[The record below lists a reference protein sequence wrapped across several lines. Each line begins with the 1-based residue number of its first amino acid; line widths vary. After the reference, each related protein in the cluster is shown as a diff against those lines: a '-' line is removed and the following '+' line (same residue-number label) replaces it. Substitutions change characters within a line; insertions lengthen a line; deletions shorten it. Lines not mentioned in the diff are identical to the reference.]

1 MSANICIG
9 FNEFIHER
17 ESKPASDPSIM
28 LFDQMIL
35 SKRNRGRASMFSKS
49 KTDFLSDT
57 YDHLWRTAAATPP
70 KGRIPGD
77 VRAIITR
84 GRPLL
89 SNTAL
94 GVKVLKGCSLIFYLS
109 VPAKLDPTL
118 MKEPRVLQGVPRINT
133 VKATRKPI
141 PSMLGPNGAMNG
153 LAQSPPS

>member
-1 MSANICIG
+1 MKPRPQIDILAA

-17 ESKPASDPSIM
+17 ETKPSGDPTIL

-77 VRAIITR
+77 IREIITR
-84 GRPLL
+84 STSILITYIFNVLAANDDLL
-89 SNTAL
+89 QL
-94 GVKVLKGCSLIFYLS
+94 QQSLIL
-109 VPAKLDPTL
+109 
-118 MKEPRVLQGVPRINT
+118 R
-133 VKATRKPI
+133 
-141 PSMLGPNGAMNG
+141 
-153 LAQSPPS
+153 

>member
-1 MSANICIG
+1 MKPRPRIDILAA

-17 ESKPASDPSIM
+17 ETKPSGDPTIL

-77 VRAIITR
+77 IRAIITR
-84 GRPLL
+84 STSISINYLY
-89 SNTAL
+89 
-94 GVKVLKGCSLIFYLS
+94 KVLVANDGLLQLQQSL
-109 VPAKLDPTL
+109 TL
-118 MKEPRVLQGVPRINT
+118 R
-133 VKATRKPI
+133 
-141 PSMLGPNGAMNG
+141 
-153 LAQSPPS
+153 

>member
-1 MSANICIG
+1 MLSTCRCCSKHKVSATLDVMCLLNTYIG

-17 ESKPASDPSIM
+17 EAKPANDPSIM

-84 GRPLL
+84 GSSTPMIHCFLSEKFQRLL
-89 SNTAL
+89 ADVSQ
-94 GVKVLKGCSLIFYLS
+94 SLRNL
-109 VPAKLDPTL
+109 TL
-118 MKEPRVLQGVPRINT
+118 P
-133 VKATRKPI
+133 
-141 PSMLGPNGAMNG
+141 
-153 LAQSPPS
+153 

>member
-1 MSANICIG
+1 MEPRPQIDVPAA

-17 ESKPASDPSIM
+17 ETKPSSDPSIL

-77 VRAIITR
+77 IREIITR
-84 GRPLL
+84 STSISIKYLL
-89 SNTAL
+89 N
-94 GVKVLKGCSLIFYLS
+94 VLAANDDLL
-109 VPAKLDPTL
+109 
-118 MKEPRVLQGVPRINT
+118 
-133 VKATRKPI
+133 
-141 PSMLGPNGAMNG
+141 
-153 LAQSPPS
+153 

>member
-1 MSANICIG
+1 MKPRRQIDILIA

-17 ESKPASDPSIM
+17 ETKPSGDPTIL

-77 VRAIITR
+77 VRAVITR
-84 GRPLL
+84 STSISISHLL
-89 SNTAL
+89 
-94 GVKVLKGCSLIFYLS
+94 KVLPANGDLLQLQQSLIL
-109 VPAKLDPTL
+109 
-118 MKEPRVLQGVPRINT
+118 R
-133 VKATRKPI
+133 
-141 PSMLGPNGAMNG
+141 
-153 LAQSPPS
+153 

>member
-1 MSANICIG
+1 MERRPQIDILAA

-17 ESKPASDPSIM
+17 ETKPSSDPTIL

-77 VRAIITR
+77 NIRAIITR
-84 GRPLL
+84 STSTNINYLFDVLAANDDLL
-89 SNTAL
+89 QPQQ
-94 GVKVLKGCSLIFYLS
+94 SLIL
-109 VPAKLDPTL
+109 
-118 MKEPRVLQGVPRINT
+118 R
-133 VKATRKPI
+133 
-141 PSMLGPNGAMNG
+141 
-153 LAQSPPS
+153 

>member
-1 MSANICIG
+1 MSPPNKEQKKSGLLYGFNMIGFLKSLPQENAEYMQVLQQTQGKHYSEYDMYLLRICLG

-17 ESKPASDPSIM
+17 EAKPASDPSVM

-84 GRPLL
+84 GSSTPTRYFSPCEGFERLL
-89 SNTAL
+89 TDL
-94 GVKVLKGCSLIFYLS
+94 F
-109 VPAKLDPTL
+109 
-118 MKEPRVLQGVPRINT
+118 
-133 VKATRKPI
+133 
-141 PSMLGPNGAMNG
+141 
-153 LAQSPPS
+153 

>member
-1 MSANICIG
+1 
-9 FNEFIHER
+9 
-17 ESKPASDPSIM
+17 
-28 LFDQMIL
+28 
-35 SKRNRGRASMFSKS
+35 MFSKS
-49 KTDFLSDT
+49 KTDFLLDT

-84 GRPLL
+84 GESTL

-94 GVKVLKGCSLIFYLS
+94 RVKVPKSCLLIRL

-118 MKEPRVLQGVPRINT
+118 MKEPRVYQGVPRINT
-133 VKATRKPI
+133 VKAPRKPI
-141 PSMLGPNGAMNG
+141 PSMLGPNGGVNG

>member
-1 MSANICIG
+1 MKPRPQIDFVAA

-17 ESKPASDPSIM
+17 ETKPSGDPSIL

-84 GRPLL
+84 STSISINYLVNVFEANDNLL
-89 SNTAL
+89 QL
-94 GVKVLKGCSLIFYLS
+94 QQSLIL
-109 VPAKLDPTL
+109 
-118 MKEPRVLQGVPRINT
+118 R
-133 VKATRKPI
+133 
-141 PSMLGPNGAMNG
+141 
-153 LAQSPPS
+153 

>member
-1 MSANICIG
+1 

-17 ESKPASDPSIM
+17 ETKPGTDPTIM

-57 YDHLWRTAAATPP
+57 SDHLWRSAAATPP

-77 VRAIITR
+77 YRAIVTR
-84 GRPLL
+84 
-89 SNTAL
+89 T
-94 GVKVLKGCSLIFYLS
+94 
-109 VPAKLDPTL
+109 PAKLDPTL
-118 MKEPRVLQGVPRINT
+118 MKEPRSLQGVPRINT
-133 VKATRKPI
+133 INARSRKPI
-141 PSMLGPNGAMNG
+141 PSMLGPNARMNG

>member
-1 MSANICIG
+1 MMKPWPQINILAA

-17 ESKPASDPSIM
+17 ETKPSGDPTIL

-77 VRAIITR
+77 IRAIITR
-84 GRPLL
+84 STLINISYLL
-89 SNTAL
+89 TVSAANEDL
-94 GVKVLKGCSLIFYLS
+94 PQLQQSLIL
-109 VPAKLDPTL
+109 
-118 MKEPRVLQGVPRINT
+118 R
-133 VKATRKPI
+133 
-141 PSMLGPNGAMNG
+141 
-153 LAQSPPS
+153 

>member
-1 MSANICIG
+1 MSVNIYIG

-17 ESKPASDPSIM
+17 EAKPASDPSIM

-70 KGRIPGD
+70 KGQIHGD

-84 GRPLL
+84 GNFTPIKCCSASESSQRLL
-89 SNTAL
+89 AD
-94 GVKVLKGCSLIFYLS
+94 LI
-109 VPAKLDPTL
+109 
-118 MKEPRVLQGVPRINT
+118 
-133 VKATRKPI
+133 
-141 PSMLGPNGAMNG
+141 
-153 LAQSPPS
+153 

>member
-1 MSANICIG
+1 MEPRPQADILAA

-17 ESKPASDPSIM
+17 ETKPSSDPTIL

-77 VRAIITR
+77 IRAIITR
-84 GRPLL
+84 STSISINYLVNVLAANDDLL
-89 SNTAL
+89 QL
-94 GVKVLKGCSLIFYLS
+94 QHSL
-109 VPAKLDPTL
+109 TL
-118 MKEPRVLQGVPRINT
+118 R
-133 VKATRKPI
+133 
-141 PSMLGPNGAMNG
+141 
-153 LAQSPPS
+153 

>member
-1 MSANICIG
+1 MKPRPQTDIFAA

-17 ESKPASDPSIM
+17 ETKPSSDPTIL

-77 VRAIITR
+77 IRSIITR
-84 GRPLL
+84 STSTSISHLL
-89 SNTAL
+89 
-94 GVKVLKGCSLIFYLS
+94 KVLVANDDLLQLQQSLIL
-109 VPAKLDPTL
+109 
-118 MKEPRVLQGVPRINT
+118 R
-133 VKATRKPI
+133 
-141 PSMLGPNGAMNG
+141 
-153 LAQSPPS
+153 

>member
-1 MSANICIG
+1 M
-9 FNEFIHER
+9 
-17 ESKPASDPSIM
+17 KPSNDPNIM

-84 GRPLL
+84 SKSL
-89 SNTAL
+89 S
-94 GVKVLKGCSLIFYLS
+94 
-109 VPAKLDPTL
+109 L
-118 MKEPRVLQGVPRINT
+118 MKP
-133 VKATRKPI
+133 
-141 PSMLGPNGAMNG
+141 LGSFSAI
-153 LAQSPPS
+153 

>member
-1 MSANICIG
+1 MKPRPQIDILTA

-17 ESKPASDPSIM
+17 ETKPSGDPTIL

-77 VRAIITR
+77 VRAVITR
-84 GRPLL
+84 SMSISISHLL
-89 SNTAL
+89 
-94 GVKVLKGCSLIFYLS
+94 KVLPANDDLLQLQQSLIL
-109 VPAKLDPTL
+109 
-118 MKEPRVLQGVPRINT
+118 R
-133 VKATRKPI
+133 
-141 PSMLGPNGAMNG
+141 
-153 LAQSPPS
+153 

>member
-1 MSANICIG
+1 MKPRPQTDILAA

-17 ESKPASDPSIM
+17 ETKPSGDPTIL

-77 VRAIITR
+77 IRAIITR
-84 GRPLL
+84 STSISTNYLFNVLAANDDLL
-89 SNTAL
+89 QL
-94 GVKVLKGCSLIFYLS
+94 QHSL
-109 VPAKLDPTL
+109 TL
-118 MKEPRVLQGVPRINT
+118 R
-133 VKATRKPI
+133 
-141 PSMLGPNGAMNG
+141 
-153 LAQSPPS
+153 